1 VDTDLD
7 ARAWLPVP
15 DGFETGAAG
24 IARLG
29 DDLLVGCQAGGVV
42 RYGADLRPV
51 TTLPTAGARNLHSI
65 FYRPEEHAL
74 YVVSAHND
82 TLFRYRLDD
91 AGTKVISGEEIYCA
105 DPERRG
111 QDRYHLNSVTEWRGA
126 LYVTMF
132 GPANGPTHLHRRHGS
147 VVRVDDGETVA
158 KDLYHPHSLYVHDG
172 DLFVVESQA
181 RTLRRIGGREPCEW
195 AIARGYPRGVVA
207 ADETHLW
214 VGVSALRR
222 ESNSLGT
229 PNVITSTEPTDFMTR
244 LVEIDLTTGA
254 TGREIDLSL
263 LAAEVFE
270 LRALPHPERFVADPM
285 QGLAQRIES
294 LEETFRNQRAAR
306 QALEA
311 GKLDRPAQRAK
322 QFALRMRARLRAR

>member
-1 VDTDLD
+1 VDTEVD

-15 DGFETGAAG
+15 DDFERGAAG
-24 IARLG
+24 IARIG
-29 DDLLVGCQAGGVV
+29 DDLLVACQAGGVV
-42 RYGADLRPV
+42 RYDADLRPV

-65 FYRPEEHAL
+65 LYRPDDHAL

-91 AGTKVISGEEIYCA
+91 GATTVVSGEEIYCA

-132 GPANGPTHLHRRHGS
+132 GPANGPTHLHRRRGR

-158 KDLYHPHSLYVHDG
+158 SDLYHPHSLYVHDD

-181 RTLRRIGGREPCEW
+181 RTLRRIGGREPCAW
-195 AIARGYPRGVVA
+195 AIAGGYPRGIVA
-207 ADETHLW
+207 ADETRLW
-214 VGVSALRR
+214 IGVSALRR

-229 PNVITSTEPTDFMTR
+229 PNVITSEDPSDFMTR

-263 LAAEVFE
+263 FAAEVFE
-270 LRALPHPERFVADPM
+270 LRALPVPDRFVADPEH
-285 QGLAQRIES
+285 GLPRRIES
-294 LEETFRNQRAAR
+294 LEETFQSQRAAR
-306 QALEA
+306 QGLEA
-311 GKLDRPAQRAK
+311 SLRNRPVERAK
-322 QFALRMRARLRAR
+322 QMARRVRARLRAR